1 MEYKMTYELFVE
13 MIIQNIG
20 DYLPDRL
27 KGAEIVHQQLNR
39 INCKRDCISFVKT
52 QEKVR
57 TVHPNLYLDSFYK
70 KYQNGWELK
79 EVLEDIGNELK
90 KAVKEIEAINEKIQP
105 DNIREN
111 VFCKFINTEQNE
123 ELLKKM
129 PHRNFHDLSI
139 VYAWYMGE
147 QNNAMLSA
155 PINHEL
161 AASKGLSEEE
171 LFQLAKENTR
181 RLFPTTIR
189 PMSAVIDELMGGKEK
204 KDGELFEFAPDEE
217 FPMYVVSNSN
227 RCFGATAVLYE
238 DGMQMLADRLDDNLY
253 LIPSSIHEWIVV
265 PENFTN
271 LENLSEIVHE
281 VNFSQVD
288 VEERLSNEVYHYD
301 KRTRQFTIAT
311 DVPDK
316 RLGDH
321 VAEERPV
328 YQAALLCR

>member
-13 MIIQNIG
+13 MIIQNIR
-20 DYLPDRL
+20 DYLPDEL
-27 KGAEIVHQQLNR
+27 KDAEIVHHKMDK
-39 INCKRDCISFVKT
+39 INCKKDGIAFIKKKKEGKNLS
-52 QEKVR
+52 
-57 TVHPNLYLDSFYK
+57 PNLYLDSFYAR
-70 KYQNGWELK
+70 YLDGWELK
-79 EVLEDIGNELK
+79 EVLEDIGYELG
-90 KAVKEIEAINEKIQP
+90 KAVKEMGAINEKIQP

-123 ELLKKM
+123 ELLKTM
-129 PHRNFHDLSI
+129 PHRKFHDLSI
-139 VYAWYMGE
+139 VYAWYVGK
-147 QNNAMLSA
+147 QNGALLSA

-161 AASKGLSEEE
+161 AEAKGLSEEE
-171 LFQLAKENTR
+171 LFQLAKANTR

-189 PMSAVIDELMGGKEK
+189 PMNAVIDELMGRKAQKES
-204 KDGELFEFAPDEE
+204 ELFEFSPDEE

-271 LENLSEIVHE
+271 LEHLSEIVHE

-316 RLGDH
+316 KLNDH
-321 VAEERPV
+321 VAEDKLV
-328 YQAALLCR
+328 YQAETPRR